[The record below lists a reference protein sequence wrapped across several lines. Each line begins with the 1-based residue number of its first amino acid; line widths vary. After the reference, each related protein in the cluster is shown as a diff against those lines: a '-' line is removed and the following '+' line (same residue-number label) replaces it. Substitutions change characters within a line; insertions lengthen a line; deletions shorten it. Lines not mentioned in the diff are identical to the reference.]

1 MAKPKKNKP
10 SEHPLKA
17 LAKVSGM
24 GLQMGLIIY
33 AGNQLGHYLDTQ
45 WQQSF
50 LEASCTL
57 LAIALAIYGM
67 IKQAKKL

>member
-1 MAKPKKNKP
+1 MAKSKKNPP
-10 SEHPLKA
+10 SDHPLKA

-33 AGNQLGHYLDTQ
+33 AGHQLGSYLDRQ

-50 LEASCTL
+50 LEILCTL

-67 IKQAKKL
+67 IKQAKQL